1 MGMAV
6 TVATVAMG
14 ATVQMEVIVILAEM
28 LLILKQALPL
38 LPVEFQ
44 ELAPVQPAQGLV
56 TPMKPGQLL
65 PM

>member
-1 MGMAV
+1 
-6 TVATVAMG
+6 
-14 ATVQMEVIVILAEM
+14 MEVIVILAEM

-44 ELAPVQPAQGLV
+44 ELALVQPAQGLA

>member
-1 MGMAV
+1 MG
-6 TVATVAMG
+6 TVVMG
-14 ATVQMEVIVILAEM
+14 ATVQMEVIVILVEM

-44 ELAPVQPAQGLV
+44 ELVLVQPAQGLA
-56 TPMKPGQLL
+56 TPMKLGQAL

>member
-1 MGMAV
+1 MG
-6 TVATVAMG
+6 TVVMG

-44 ELAPVQPAQGLV
+44 ELVPVQPAQGLA
-56 TPMKPGQLL
+56 TPMKLGQVL

>member
-1 MGMAV
+1 MG
-6 TVATVAMG
+6 TVVMG

-44 ELAPVQPAQGLV
+44 ELAPVQPALGLA
-56 TPMKPGQLL
+56 TPMKLGQVL